1 MPVLVGNICNV
12 DAKCWEEFAD
22 LFKSHR
28 KYTRYD
34 ISPKISYQAPRKIQD
49 NSRILFWKASL
60 LTGCCLRSM
69 FHQLHSGD
77 FTPLLFMTCLI
88 LSLFHPLPSF
98 PVLNASVFP
107 LISSYGTTFFLPS
120 FHYERINN
128 MLVNN
133 GLLLNQAYSLCFSV
147 VKKSPHI
154 LLILYV

>member
-28 KYTRYD
+28 KYARYD
-34 ISPKISYQAPRKIQD
+34 ISPKISYQAPRKIED
-49 NSRILFWKASL
+49 NSRVLFWKASL
-60 LTGCCLRSM
+60 LTSCYLWPM
-69 FHQLHSGD
+69 FHQLHSGN
-77 FTPLLFMTCLI
+77 FTPLLFMTRLI
-88 LSLFHPLPSF
+88 LSLFHLLPPF

-107 LISSYGTTFFLPS
+107 LISSYETTLFLQS

-128 MLVNN
+128 MLINN
-133 GLLLNQAYSLCFSV
+133 DLLLNQAYLLCFSV

-154 LLILYV
+154 LPISYV